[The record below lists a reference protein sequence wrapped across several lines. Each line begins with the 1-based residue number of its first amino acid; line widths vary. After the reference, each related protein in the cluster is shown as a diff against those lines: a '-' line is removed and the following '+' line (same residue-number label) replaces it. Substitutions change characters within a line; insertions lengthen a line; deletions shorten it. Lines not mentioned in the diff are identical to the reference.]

1 MPADIKRPEKPHIPK
16 VGEVVV
22 CEVVKPHDGI
32 PSGERRKVR
41 VDAVVKYMIKEGF
54 WKIIG

>member
-1 MPADIKRPEKPHIPK
+1 MPADIKRTE
-16 VGEVVV
+16 
-22 CEVVKPHDGI
+22 KPHDGI